1 MEPSGRM
8 RRRRA
13 RHGDIQ
19 ARERRWRLLGSKRS
33 WARKA
38 VGSKGCGPK
47 RLWARRASDA
57 RTCYGPD
64 GYEPEGSGLA
74 RGSAC
79 GSLRHRG
86 HLRLAGPPCAMG
98 PKALGPPAIHPVPG
112 SPSCVC
118 ITHELSSA
126 GNCKMPQEVHEVWG
140 TGQQRRSADN
150 VFEHH
155 HSPTHRVA
163 GSRPEASSVTG
174 RKLCGPTNSGP

>member
-1 MEPSGRM
+1 MVTYKPGSVDGACLDPNDRGPE
-8 RRRRA
+8 
-13 RHGDIQ
+13 
-19 ARERRWRLLGSKRS
+19 RLL
-33 WARKA
+33 ARKA
-38 VGSKGCGPK
+38 VGLKGCGPEGLLMPVHAMGPMAMSLK
-47 RLWARRASDA
+47 ALGLHGGQLAAPCGTGGTCGSPDPPALWARRLWARRLFTPSHA
-57 RTCYGPD
+57 
-64 GYEPEGSGLA
+64 
-74 RGSAC
+74 
-79 GSLRHRG
+79 
-86 HLRLAGPPCAMG
+86 
-98 PKALGPPAIHPVPG
+98 G